1 MSHYEDIV
9 FGAVYTDAKSV
20 KKVQKALNI
29 EVDGKI
35 GPETRGAV
43 KQFNINRGAPE
54 DGESITDGT
63 LYAVDGMSTAKS
75 WWDKLVGPSKPE
87 AKPEIPPYYS
97 KSAPKPAP
105 KAPSYSSLLAP
116 SAPSAP
122 AESSSQIVLTAPGAA
137 PADGENFLTRKV
149 KGLNVPTWQV
159 LVGAVGALAVGV
171 GVYYTVASGGPR
183 RVR

>member
-1 MSHYEDIV
+1 MSQYEDVI

-20 KKVQKALNI
+20 KKVQAALNI
-29 EVDGKI
+29 NVDGKI
-35 GPETRGAV
+35 GPQTREAV

-54 DGESITDGT
+54 DGENITDGT

-87 AKPEIPPYYS
+87 AKPEIPPYYGT
-97 KSAPKPAP
+97 PAP
-105 KAPSYSSLLAP
+105 KAPAPSYSSILAP
-116 SAPSAP
+116 SAPAAP
-122 AESSSQIVLTAPGAA
+122 PAPIVLTSPAPGAA

-149 KGLNVPTWQV
+149 KGLNVPAWWV
-159 LVGAVGALAVGV
+159 IAGGVGALAIGF
-171 GVYYTVASGGPR
+171 GVYATAQQAGR